1 MKYEIWQW
9 VILILFLVPSSIE
22 DIRRH
27 EICVWFIS
35 VGLMTGILLSALLNG
50 LPFGLGYFAQFLPG
64 IAILITAC
72 LTKGC
77 IGKGDGL
84 VCLFLGS
91 IMSISFVVSSLIL
104 GFVMS
109 SVYGLI
115 LIVMK
120 KAKRETQLPF
130 VPFLFMGVIICGI

>member
-9 VILILFLVPSSIE
+9 IILVFFLIPLSIE
-22 DIRRH
+22 DIKKN

-35 VGLMTGILLSALLNG
+35 VGLLTGILLSALLNG
-50 LPFGLGYFAQFLPG
+50 LPFGPGYFAQFLPG

-77 IGKGDGL
+77 IGKGDGM

-91 IMSISFVVSSLIL
+91 ILPFSFVVSSLIL
-104 GFVMS
+104 GFVIAA
-109 SVYGLI
+109 VYGLI

-120 KAKRETQLPF
+120 RAKRKTQLPF
-130 VPFLFMGVIICGI
+130 IPFLFMGVIICGL